1 MGRPRKSPIPLEAE
15 AREFLIQKKTPER
28 VLTTKDYVAI
38 AVFTGLLSRSSGMI
52 RGEDLRELKRAAYE
66 YAEAF
71 LED

>member
-1 MGRPRKSPIPLEAE
+1 MGRPRKSPIPLEIE
-15 AREFLIQKKTPER
+15 AKQFLTQNKAPEK

-38 AVFTGLLSRSSGMI
+38 AMFTGLLSRSSGMI